1 MNARVSVIVT
11 TKNSAGTLEACLD
24 SLKEQSVLDLEIL
37 VIDNFS
43 SDETPEIAR
52 RFATR
57 FEQIGPERSRQ
68 RNRGAELASGLWL
81 FFLDSDMVLPPEIVA
96 ECLAEQ
102 QRGYPALIVP
112 EVSKGVG
119 YWAACK
125 ALERACY
132 VGDDSIEAAR
142 FIQRELFWEVGG
154 FDEDLTGPEDWEL
167 TARIR
172 RARRPIGRTQTPLIH
187 NEGLLRLKETVRSKF
202 YYGRTMPRYLRKHPS
217 TGRRQMTFFRP
228 AFFRHRDL
236 LLRHPL
242 LTTGMFVMKTAEAG
256 AGVMGMVSGLIR
268 DRQR

>member
-1 MNARVSVIVT
+1 MSSRVTVIVT

-24 SLKEQSVLDLEIL
+24 SLKKQTVGDLEIL

-43 SDETPEIAR
+43 KDATPQIAR
-52 RFATR
+52 RFANK

-68 RNRGAELASGLWL
+68 RNRGAELASGSWL
-81 FFLDSDMVLPPEIVA
+81 LFLDSDMILAPENVA

-102 QRGYPALIVP
+102 ERGFLAVIIP
-112 EVSKGVG
+112 EVSKGHG
-119 YWAACK
+119 YWAAVK

-142 FIQRELFWEVGG
+142 FIQRELFRDVGG

-172 RARRPIGRTQTPLIH
+172 LAGTPIGRTNTPLIH
-187 NEGLLRLKETVRSKF
+187 DEGHLRLKETVRSKF

-217 TGRRQMTFFRP
+217 TSRGQLTFFRP
-228 AFFRHRDL
+228 AFFRHRAL
-236 LLRHPL
+236 LLRHPF

-256 AGVMGMVSGLIR
+256 AGAMGMVSGLIK
-268 DRQR
+268 DRRR